1 MNFNLNIQEL
11 LRGLTPDVG
20 SLSTSAVESPQS
32 IEQSAPIEPKNRCGV
47 CRKKLKL
54 TDLECRCSARFCA
67 NHRPPEEHACTYDY
81 KSAGRT
87 QLSKNLEKAV
97 ADKVERI

>member
-1 MNFNLNIQEL
+1 MDLNIQAL
-11 LRGLTPDVG
+11 LRGLTPNLGPTTVDTQIT
-20 SLSTSAVESPQS
+20 LE
-32 IEQSAPIEPKNRCGV
+32 APVEPKNRCGV

-81 KSAGRT
+81 KTAGRT

>member
-1 MNFNLNIQEL
+1 MDANLNIQAL
-11 LRGLTPDVG
+11 LRGLTPNLGPLPTPTVD
-20 SLSTSAVESPQS
+20 TPPI
-32 IEQSAPIEPKNRCGV
+32 IEQPASTEPKNRCGV

-81 KSAGRT
+81 KAAGRT

>member
-1 MNFNLNIQEL
+1 MNIQAL
-11 LRGLTPDVG
+11 LRGLTPNLG
-20 SLSTSAVESPQS
+20 PLPTPAVDTPVVLDPPAATE
-32 IEQSAPIEPKNRCGV
+32 AKNRCGV

-81 KSAGRT
+81 KAAGRT
-87 QLSKNLEKAV
+87 QLTKNLEKAV
-97 ADKVERI
+97 ADKIERI